1 LLTIYKSKILKIYIY
16 IMTTPFWSNDPS
28 IIFNKDSMLQ
38 VWPTANLTFEGKLN
52 AISRTVIVL
61 SFLGFLFT
69 RKAHFLIIGAI
80 TLAIIVSL
88 YKFRKEKIVKDL
100 TQNIEGFQVGGS
112 NQPRE
117 FIASSLKTTNPV
129 TLETLL
135 RSDFHPTTKKNPF
148 GNVLLTDIMDQPD
161 RQAAAPSFN
170 PDVYD
175 DINSAVKKQTQMLNP
190 SIINTNKQLYGD
202 LYDSYTLDNSMM
214 RFYSTAN
221 TRVTSDQGSFSQ
233 YLYGNMYS
241 GKESTPEGAMMR
253 VKDNVR
259 YINL

>member
-1 LLTIYKSKILKIYIY
+1 
-16 IMTTPFWSNDPS
+16 
-28 IIFNKDSMLQ
+28 MLQ
-38 VWPTANLTFEGKLN
+38 MWPTANLTFEGKLN
-52 AISRTVIVL
+52 AISRTVIIL

-69 RKAHFLIIGAI
+69 RKAHFLIICAI
-80 TLAIIVSL
+80 TLAIIISL

-100 TQNIEGFQVGGS
+100 TQQTSSVEGFQVGGS
-112 NQPRE
+112 NHPRD
-117 FIASSLKTTNPV
+117 FIASSLNTTNPV

-161 RQAAAPSFN
+161 RKAAAPSFN

-175 DINSAVKKQTQMLNP
+175 DINAATKKQTQMLNP
-190 SIINTNKQLYGD
+190 GIINTNKQLYGD
-202 LYDSYTLDNSMM
+202 LKDNYDLDNSMM

-221 TRVTSDQGSFSQ
+221 TRVTSDQGAFSE
-233 YLYGNMYS
+233 YLYGSMYS

-253 VKDNVR
+253 VKDNYR
-259 YINL
+259 YILI

>member
-1 LLTIYKSKILKIYIY
+1 
-16 IMTTPFWSNDPS
+16 MTTPFWSNDPT

-38 VWPTANLTFEGKLN
+38 LWPTANLTFEGKLN
-52 AISRTVIVL
+52 AISRIVIVL

-69 RKAHFLIIGAI
+69 RKVHFLIIGAI

-88 YKFRKEKIVKDL
+88 YKFRKEKIVKTL
-100 TQNIEGFQVGGS
+100 TQEVEGFQVGGS
-112 NQPRE
+112 NQPRD
-117 FIASSLKTTNPV
+117 FIASSLNTTNPV

-175 DINSAVKKQTQMLNP
+175 DINSAVKKQTQMINP
-190 SIINTNKQLYGD
+190 GIINTNKQLYGD
-202 LYDSYTLDNSMM
+202 LFDSYTLDNSMM

-221 TRVTSDQGSFSQ
+221 TRVTNDANSFGSW
-233 YLYGNMYS
+233 LYGNMPS
-241 GKESTPEGAMMR
+241 GKESDPSSAMQR
-253 VKDNVR
+253 VKNNYR
-259 YINL
+259 YILI